1 MRGILPVASHSREVI
16 QMDTINFGELYAFT
30 AADIFSKEADILLA
44 SQLTA
49 RYGCEFLYPSRERRF
64 DKHVHLLQTDGGS
77 EFKAEFKTEVSLFC
91 DRHRI
96 AHPYRKNEQS
106 YIESFNRTVRKECLG
121 WQTYRIQDLPEYRNM
136 VELFLK
142 HYHYHRPHMGLGM
155 IPPLLK
161 KKE

>member
-1 MRGILPVASHSREVI
+1 MTPIAQR
-16 QMDTINFGELYAFT
+16 MD
-30 AADIFSKEADILLA
+30 KHLA
-44 SQLTA
+44 LRLTA
-49 RYGCEFLYPSRERRF
+49 RYGCEFLYPSMERRF

-121 WQTYRIQDLPEYRNM
+121 WQTYRIQDLP
-136 VELFLK
+136 
-142 HYHYHRPHMGLGM
+142 
-155 IPPLLK
+155 
-161 KKE
+161 